1 MAFDV
6 SLEAAG
12 YPVKAGASY
21 GQLNEE
27 QKKGINIEA
36 SKRIKK
42 MARGG
47 DPAAVNVSSK
57 FIATLGKAENWAVIK
72 YLELL
77 PTPELLPGDLR
88 GRCALA
94 IDRHCLHPTTFKK
107 TTLDMHYVRALNAGA
122 SDDFV

>member
-1 MAFDV
+1 MESFQVAFDV

-27 QKKGINIEA
+27 QEKDINIEA

-94 IDRHCLHPTTFKK
+94 IDRHRLPPHHVSRRPRWICRPTC
-107 TTLDMHYVRALNAGA
+107 GP
-122 SDDFV
+122 